1 MRESR
6 DRPESLDHNQ
16 MFHLGLAMAYINEAR
31 EHLKDAGN
39 YLEVLGYKDTA
50 GRAKALSYWTNI
62 LCEDLA
68 GDVTI
73 FLSRETP

>member
-6 DRPESLDHNQ
+6 DRPESLDCTQ
-16 MFHLGLAMAYINEAR
+16 MFHLGLAMARINEAR
-31 EHLKDAGN
+31 EYLKDAGI
-39 YLEVLGYKDTA
+39 YLEEMGYKDTA
-50 GRAKALSYWTNI
+50 GRAKALSYWTNV